1 MLDIIARLMLSAG
14 IMIGTAYL
22 PSLSEA
28 VGASP
33 AGARAST
40 AEARA
45 CPVRTVPA
53 IGPRALACL
62 G

>member
-22 PSLSEA
+22 PSLSDA
-28 VGASP
+28 VGAHP

-40 AEARA
+40 AEIRA
-45 CPVRTVPA
+45 CPVKSAPLLAV
-53 IGPRALACL
+53 RALACL